1 MTVALSFLG
10 GLTLLIVGAEL
21 LVRGSS
27 RIAIALGLSPLVI
40 GLTVVAFATSS
51 PELAVSAASA
61 LGGQGDIALGNVVGS
76 TIANILLILGL
87 SALVVPLVVRSQLV
101 RFDVPVM
108 IGAAVLVLLLGLD
121 GVIGTFDSVLLTA
134 GVIVYVVHL
143 LRSSR
148 AESRDVV
155 AEFDEEFGD
164 GPPTL
169 GRDTLGVVV
178 GIAMLVV
185 GSRLLLGASVTVAQR
200 LGISEL
206 VIGLTLIAVGTS
218 LPEIAT
224 SILAAV
230 RGQRDIAVGNA
241 VGSNVFNLLAVLGVS
256 GIVAPGGIPVARGAL
271 DFDIPVMIAVTVACL
286 PIFFTGHLI
295 ARWEGALFLAYYI
308 AYTTYLLLD
317 AAGHDAVAPF
327 STIMLWFVV
336 PLTVVTLVG
345 SVISAIHDPDNHR
358 G

>member
-51 PELAVSAASA
+51 PELAVSTVSA
-61 LGGQGDIALGNVVGS
+61 LGGQADIALGNVVGS

-108 IGAAVLVLLLGLD
+108 IAAAVLVLLLGLD
-121 GVIGTFDSVLLTA
+121 GVLGTADAVLLTA
-134 GVIVYVVHL
+134 GVIAYVVYL
-143 LRSSR
+143 IRSSR
-148 AESRDVV
+148 AESSDVV

-164 GPPTL
+164 GSPTV
-169 GRDTLGVVV
+169 GRDTFAIVA
-178 GIAMLVV
+178 GIGMLVV

-206 VIGLTLIAVGTS
+206 VIGLTLVAVGTS

-224 SILAAV
+224 SLLAV
-230 RGQRDIAVGNA
+230 MRGQRDLAVGNA

-295 ARWEGALFLAYYI
+295 ARWEGALFLAYYV

-317 AAGHDAVAPF
+317 AAGHDALAPF

-345 SVISAIHDPDNHR
+345 SVISAIRDPDNHS
-358 G
+358 